1 MRGNWANIAL
11 SRLGE
16 KLWNYLLIGEKKKD
30 IFLINRAG
38 ISSGDELLVLQLSH
52 DCLWLQHVSVPG
64 SHCSPGHGCQ
74 LEMAVPWAGGCRLG
88 LTQQHRGAFLSFLPP
103 VLLQKHKSTLKKK
116 KKKKAEHICAS
127 SFNHRQ
133 MFIWAS
139 NGFGFLFLS
148 YLTSS

>member
-1 MRGNWANIAL
+1 MKLPVNRG
-11 SRLGE
+11 
-16 KLWNYLLIGEKKKD
+16 KKKD

-88 LTQQHRGAFLSFLPP
+88 LQHRGAFLSFLPP

-116 KKKKAEHICAS
+116 KKKRQSISVHPVLITDRCLFGPVMVLVSFFFHI
-127 SFNHRQ
+127 
-133 MFIWAS
+133 
-139 NGFGFLFLS
+139 
-148 YLTSS
+148 